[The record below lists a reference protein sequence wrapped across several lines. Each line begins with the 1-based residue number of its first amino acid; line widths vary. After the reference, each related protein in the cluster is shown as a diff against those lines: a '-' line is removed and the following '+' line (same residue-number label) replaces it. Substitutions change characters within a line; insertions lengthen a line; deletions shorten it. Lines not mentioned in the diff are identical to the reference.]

1 MQNFRRENRIH
12 FKWESPR
19 SHRHPSLQ
27 LWVTVKMKI
36 QDLVWK
42 YLQSLLGSKNTI
54 NLININKFTTPLIP
68 QCIAWCLLASLLKR
82 AILSELPL
90 LRFLTPKERTKL
102 HTPIGHVQ
110 CISSRR
116 APRLSGQSIFG
127 GVFSKLFWG
136 LRNKRN
142 FKKL

>member
-1 MQNFRRENRIH
+1 MQNFRRVNHIH

-110 CISSRR
+110 YISSRTWLR
-116 APRLSGQSIFG
+116 GFQDNLYLV
-127 GVFSKLFWG
+127 VFSQNSFG
-136 LRNKRN
+136 D
-142 FKKL
+142 